1 MGEAAA
7 APAVVDST
15 MTTATTKM
23 GKVSIDDDEGK
34 SSYYVGGK
42 RDYGEVE
49 VEMAETDT
57 YWTVAV

>member
-1 MGEAAA
+1 
-7 APAVVDST
+7 